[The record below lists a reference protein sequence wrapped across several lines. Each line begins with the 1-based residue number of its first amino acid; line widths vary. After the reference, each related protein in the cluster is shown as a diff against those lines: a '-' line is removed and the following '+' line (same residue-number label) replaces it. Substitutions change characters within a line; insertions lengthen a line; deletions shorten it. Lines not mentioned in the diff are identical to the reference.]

1 MFNMGKNV
9 REGSCFPQG
18 ATTAEGGVNFAL
30 FSRHAEGIDLL
41 LFDQPQDA
49 EPSDVIQMNNKT
61 CFVWHCFVEGV
72 APGQLYA
79 YRVRGPY
86 QPQNGMRF
94 NPNRLL
100 TDPYAKAI
108 TGKYIPGPWH
118 LGYNLA
124 SILADFSFNVL
135 DNAGF
140 ASKCI
145 VIDDQFDWE
154 GDVSPRIPLR
164 ETVIYAAHLKIP

>member
-1 MFNMGKNV
+1 MFNSIKDKGRFDMGKNV

-79 YRVRGPY
+79 YRVRGPL
-86 QPQNGMRF
+86 PA
-94 NPNRLL
+94 PKRLL
-100 TDPYAKAI
+100 FERLRIFCSGP
-108 TGKYIPGPWH
+108 PGSCFSR
-118 LGYNLA
+118 YE
-124 SILADFSFNVL
+124 ADS
-135 DNAGF
+135 
-140 ASKCI
+140 
-145 VIDDQFDWE
+145 
-154 GDVSPRIPLR
+154 
-164 ETVIYAAHLKIP
+164 